1 MINIESFINR
11 DYASD
16 ERISRRTGR
25 NSTQEFFTPFSVV
38 DHMCAKVSPEEWA
51 DPDKT
56 FLEPSFGNGNFL
68 VYIIYKRI
76 SSGLTWQQALST
88 LYGVELMEDNV
99 QETKERICVLLDKME
114 VKYDKAEAMS
124 IMDKNLVCS
133 DFFEWDFERWCS
145 VKSQEATE
153 EVLF

>member
-1 MINIESFINR
+1 MEIIEKIINQ
-11 DYASD
+11 DYASV
-16 ERISRRTGR
+16 ERVSRRKSGI
-25 NSTQEFFTPFSVV
+25 STNEFFTPFSIV
-38 DHMCAKVSPEEWA
+38 DRMCAKVSPEEWA

-76 SSGLTWQQALST
+76 SSGLTWQQTLST

-99 QETKERICVLLDKME
+99 QEAKERICELLDKME

-133 DFFEWDFERWCS
+133 DFFKWDFENWRS
-145 VKSQEATE
+145 MKEDP
-153 EVLF
+153 LF

>member
-1 MINIESFINR
+1 MNFNIQKFIDKEYQTEDR
-11 DYASD
+11 V
-16 ERISRRTGR
+16 SRRKGSG
-25 NSTQEFFTPFSVV
+25 STQEFFTPFFIV
-38 DHMCAKVSPEEWA
+38 DRMCAKVSPEEWA

-76 SSGLTWQQALST
+76 SSGLTWQQALTT

-99 QETKERICVLLDKME
+99 QETKERICELLDKMD

-133 DFFEWDFERWCS
+133 DFFKWDFENWKPINS
-145 VKSQEATE
+145 STE
-153 EVLF
+153 DPLF

>member
-1 MINIESFINR
+1 MVNIEEIVNR
-11 DYASD
+11 HYLSNERARRRHGVGAS
-16 ERISRRTGR
+16 
-25 NSTQEFFTPFSVV
+25 QEFFTPFSIV
-38 DHMCAKVSPEEWA
+38 DRMCAKVSPEEWA
-51 DPDKT
+51 DPSKT

-99 QETKERICVLLDKME
+99 QEAKERICELLDLME

-133 DFFEWDFERWCS
+133 DFFKWDFENWRS
-145 VKSQEATE
+145 VKE
-153 EVLF
+153 EPLF

>member
-1 MINIESFINR
+1 MNIEEIVNTSYLSEIR
-11 DYASD
+11 LG
-16 ERISRRTGR
+16 RRSGTG
-25 NSTQEFFTPFSVV
+25 STQEFFTPFSIV
-38 DHMCAKVSPEEWA
+38 DRMCAKVSPEEWA

-76 SSGLTWQQALST
+76 SSGLTWQQTLST

-99 QETKERICVLLDKME
+99 QEAKERICELLDKME

-133 DFFEWDFERWCS
+133 DFFKWDFENWCPINS
-145 VKSQEATE
+145 STE
-153 EVLF
+153 EPLF

>member
-1 MINIESFINR
+1 MDFVKRIIDI
-11 DYASD
+11 DYTSIKRE
-16 ERISRRTGR
+16 ERRRGTG
-25 NSTQEFFTPFSVV
+25 STQEFFTPFSIV
-38 DHMCAKVSPEEWA
+38 DRMCAKVSSEEWA

-76 SSGLTWQQALST
+76 SSGLTWQQTLST
-88 LYGVELMEDNV
+88 LYGVELMADNV
-99 QETKERICVLLDKME
+99 QETKERICELLDKMD

-133 DFFEWDFERWCS
+133 DFFEWDFENWRPLNS
-145 VKSQEATE
+145 STE
-153 EVLF
+153 EALF